1 MIPKGNAIYSYYGLS
16 NPKIKQ
22 EKHILEIHQGRE
34 MSHFKFNDVS
44 KLLPFTESACPESQC
59 YDSLQILVKMS
70 MHQETEYKKSN
81 KTWFQLDVPETMS
94 ISDVGS
100 LK

>member
-1 MIPKGNAIYSYYGLS
+1 
-16 NPKIKQ
+16 
-22 EKHILEIHQGRE
+22 

-100 LK
+100 LKSVIFRNDSLATGDLYLEGNIK